1 MSDIPGEDLRALAA
15 LRGKFKSFGLKPAAS
30 GPSAAAAR
38 HEADRRS
45 MLSET
50 DGRRARGRGI
60 VRDAQINF
68 KVSSE
73 TKRRIIEVSRLL
85 DCSMVDVL
93 EHGLELVEEQ
103 AKAKGR
109 R

>member
-1 MSDIPGEDLRALAA
+1 MADIPGEDLRAL
-15 LRGKFKSFGLKPAAS
+15 LRNKFKPVAKASPATT
-30 GPSAAAAR
+30 R
-38 HEADRRS
+38 YEADRRS

-50 DGRRARGRGI
+50 DGRRARARGV

-73 TKRRIIEVSRLL
+73 TKRRIIAVSQLL

-93 EHGLELVEEQ
+93 ERGLELLEDE
-103 AKAKGR
+103 AKSR
-109 R
+109 TNR

>member
-1 MSDIPGEDLRALAA
+1 MADIPGEDLRAL
-15 LRGKFKSFGLKPAAS
+15 LRNKFKPVAKTSPATT
-30 GPSAAAAR
+30 R
-38 HEADRRS
+38 YEADRRS

-50 DGRRARGRGI
+50 DGRRARARGV

-73 TKRRIIEVSRLL
+73 TKRRIIAVSQLL

-93 EHGLELVEEQ
+93 ERGLELLEEE
-103 AKAKGR
+103 AKSR
-109 R
+109 TNR

>member
-1 MSDIPGEDLRALAA
+1 MADIPGEDLRAL
-15 LRGKFKSFGLKPAAS
+15 LRNKFKPVAKASPATT
-30 GPSAAAAR
+30 R
-38 HEADRRS
+38 YEADRRS

-50 DGRRARGRGI
+50 DGRRARARGV

-73 TKRRIIEVSRLL
+73 TKRRIIAVSQLL

-93 EHGLELVEEQ
+93 ERGLELLEEE
-103 AKAKGR
+103 AKSR
-109 R
+109 TNR

>member
-1 MSDIPGEDLRALAA
+1 MADIPGEDLRAL
-15 LRGKFKSFGLKPAAS
+15 LRNKFKPVAKATPATT
-30 GPSAAAAR
+30 R
-38 HEADRRS
+38 YEADRRS

-50 DGRRARGRGI
+50 DGRRARARGV

-73 TKRRIIEVSRLL
+73 TKRRIIAVSQLL

-93 EHGLELVEEQ
+93 ERGLELLEEE
-103 AKAKGR
+103 AKSGTNR
-109 R
+109 

>member
-1 MSDIPGEDLRALAA
+1 MADIPGEDLRAL
-15 LRGKFKSFGLKPAAS
+15 LRNKFKPVAKASPATT
-30 GPSAAAAR
+30 R

-50 DGRRARGRGI
+50 DGRRARARGI

-68 KVSSE
+68 KVSSD
-73 TKRRIIEVSRLL
+73 TKRRIIAVSQLL

-93 EHGLELVEEQ
+93 ERGLELLEDE
-103 AKAKGR
+103 AKSR
-109 R
+109 TNR

>member
-1 MSDIPGEDLRALAA
+1 MADIPGEDLRAL
-15 LRGKFKSFGLKPAAS
+15 LRNKFKPVAKASPATT
-30 GPSAAAAR
+30 R
-38 HEADRRS
+38 YEADRRS

-50 DGRRARGRGI
+50 DGRRARARGV

-73 TKRRIIEVSRLL
+73 TKRRIISVSQQL

-93 EHGLELVEEQ
+93 ERGLELLEEE
-103 AKAKGR
+103 AKSR
-109 R
+109 TSR

>member
-15 LRGKFKSFGLKPAAS
+15 LRGKFKSFGPKPMVTAPSTAS
-30 GPSAAAAR
+30 AR

-50 DGRRARGRGI
+50 DGRRARARGV

-68 KVSSE
+68 KVSSD
-73 TKRRIIEVSRLL
+73 TKRRIIDVSREL

-93 EHGLELVEEQ
+93 ERGLELLEEE
-103 AKAKGR
+103 AKSKGNR
-109 R
+109 